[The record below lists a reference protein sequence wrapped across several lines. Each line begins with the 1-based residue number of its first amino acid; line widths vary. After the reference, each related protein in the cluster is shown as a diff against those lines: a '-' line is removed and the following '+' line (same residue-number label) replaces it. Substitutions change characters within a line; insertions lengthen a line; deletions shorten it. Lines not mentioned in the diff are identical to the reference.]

1 MTDFEDD
8 LPEQSPEE
16 LDKIAEQEKKDAEF
30 LARLQ
35 SMTNEDLAKLLLNE
49 SLKSLLVTL
58 NKGWATASDINAARQ
73 ILKDNNIGIVP
84 TRTNV
89 AGQLQAKLDAA
100 AARRNQAPGIIN
112 VDELDNVDVNDFMA
126 RH

>member
-1 MTDFEDD
+1 MTDFEDY

-84 TRTNV
+84 TRQNA
-89 AGQLQAKLDAA
+89 AGQLQKKLKERAEAAKDGTHHTVA
-100 AARRNQAPGIIN
+100 
-112 VDELDNVDVNDFMA
+112 DLDNVGIDDFIQ